1 MNPLSSADRRLE
13 TPLRLGA
20 AAQQFGL
27 TAGALRAE
35 AKRGRLVIWRV
46 AGKDWTSL
54 AEIERMFQRC
64 RVLPEVPGFGS
75 DPLDHERGTAPS
87 NSPSGSSETEAV
99 ASALAAART
108 IAQRLKNNSP
118 PTSPPNISPPA
129 GSATLVRFPSQ
140 T

>member
-1 MNPLSSADRRLE
+1 MNSPTRADRGFE
-13 TPLRLGA
+13 TPLRLAVA
-20 AAQQFGL
+20 AGHFGL

-35 AKRGRLVIWRV
+35 ARRGRLVIWRV

-54 AEIERMFQRC
+54 AEIERMFTQC
-64 RVLPEVPGFGS
+64 RVLPEAQGYGS
-75 DPLDHERGTAPS
+75 APLADERGTVPS
-87 NSPSGSSETEAV
+87 NSPFGSSETEAV

-118 PTSPPNISPPA
+118 PTSPPNISPP
-129 GSATLVRFPSQ
+129 GESATLVRFPSQ

>member
-1 MNPLSSADRRLE
+1 MNPPSSADRSLE
-13 TPLRLGA
+13 RPLRLGA
-20 AAQQFGL
+20 AAEHFGL

-35 AKRGRLVIWRV
+35 ARRGRLVIWRV

-54 AEIERMFQRC
+54 AEIERMFQQC

-75 DPLDHERGTAPS
+75 DRLERERAIGLSS
-87 NSPSGSSETEAV
+87 NPSGSSETEAV